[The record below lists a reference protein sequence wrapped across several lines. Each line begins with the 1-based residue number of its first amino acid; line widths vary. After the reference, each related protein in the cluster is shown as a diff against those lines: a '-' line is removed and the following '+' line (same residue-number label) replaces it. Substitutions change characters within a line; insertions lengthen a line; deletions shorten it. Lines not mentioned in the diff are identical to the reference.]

1 MNNYEKQLKQD
12 NAKDSLCV
20 YLFKDTDQ
28 REFKSIES
36 RLKLV
41 ERRSPA

>member
-20 YLFKDTDQ
+20 YLFKDIDQ
-28 REFKSIES
+28 RESLGVES
-36 RLKLV
+36 HV
-41 ERRSPA
+41 